1 MATRQVNSIQE
12 LFRVKAIR
20 QTESTEPSVDH
31 LVSFAEI
38 DDNDVDNTVLQ
49 AWPIAE
55 LIINDES
62 ELNGKRLLQQVILY
76 LTNTASSMDPA
87 NAEQNRKDKI
97 ASRTIRNFSDRFRG
111 KQKENLM
118 NASCWWK
125 YRDTITASL

>member
-1 MATRQVNSIQE
+1 MNSFQE
-12 LFRVKAIR
+12 LFRVQTLR
-20 QTESTEPSVDH
+20 QTASIEPSAGM
-31 LVSFAEI
+31 LVSSTKS
-38 DDNDVDNTVLQ
+38 DDEDDDNTVLQ